1 MSNAIRKG
9 FHSEIS
15 NLLTSDIRYKRA
27 NYYYFLGKIEPWG
40 NPDLAP
46 TDYEIDSDQE
56 NNVVRSNSLFMKKIS
71 PNDISE
77 VVTRYDWISGTV
89 FAQWDNTLDM
99 SGLNFYC
106 LTVDN
111 TVYKCLDNGNG
122 SPSTVK
128 PTGNSYGVTKT
139 SDGYLWKYMY
149 TIPAFKRSRFSSFIY
164 MPVQRALSNTFY
176 NKGGVNEVIINSSGI
191 NYSDAQLTTITVT
204 GTTTGSGATG
214 TITVGAGGAITG
226 ANITNGG
233 SGYTSG
239 VNLSITS
246 ALGIQGSISAVIVSG
261 VVTGI
266 TIISAGVSYGSGDSI
281 VFTVGGAVLIPMV
294 SRING
299 SITSV
304 KIVNA
309 GIGYVSPPTLTV
321 VGTGGTGEYGNST
334 AIITCVMYQ
343 GKIVIVNLTDPGLNY
358 PFDNSTTIL
367 VQGTGTGAQFT
378 PVVFGG
384 SVIGVIVENPGTGY
398 TSISLAVL
406 GTGTGANLSPV
417 FQFSDFVSDQSI
429 IEQTTIPGAIYSIK
443 PVINGNNY
451 TASTVVTIDGDGTG
465 CTVLPVIVSGSIVK
479 FNITSYGSGYSY
491 ANVVITDANRNS
503 SGSIDATAYSI
514 LPPRNGHGRNA
525 LTELLSNK
533 VVINSSL
540 RKEKF
545 LETIVQDY
553 RQFGIIKNPRDFV
566 TGTLLTGDSYLAAYK
581 VQFDTTVGL
590 VQDQLLNLGNVKFRV
605 VFIDTGNVVYL
616 QQSGM
621 SKDIPVGTFSTIP
634 IGGGTSLT
642 YVSSTVISSPLI
654 DKYSGALLY
663 VSNETPF
670 YLAENQGIVIKTF
683 LTF

>member
-1 MSNAIRKG
+1 MSNTIRKG

-46 TDYEIDSDQE
+46 TDYEIDSEQE
-56 NNVVRSNSLFMKKIS
+56 NNIVRSNSLFMKKIS

-77 VVTRYDWISGTV
+77 VVTKYDWISGTV

-111 TVYKCLDNGNG
+111 TVYKCLDNVNG
-122 SPSTVK
+122 SPSTIK
-128 PTGNSYGVTKT
+128 PTGNSYGVIKT

-149 TIPAFKRSRFSSFIY
+149 TIPSFKRSRFSSSLY

-176 NKGGVNEVIINSSGI
+176 NKGGINEVIINSPGI
-191 NYSDAQLTTITVT
+191 NYSDAQLTTIKVT
-204 GTTTGSGATG
+204 GTTTGSGAIG

-246 ALGIQGSISAVIVSG
+246 SLGVQGSISAVIVSG

-266 TIISAGVSYGSGDSI
+266 TIISAGVGYVGGDSI
-281 VFTVGGAVLIPMV
+281 VFTVGGAILIPMV

-304 KIVNA
+304 KIINA

-321 VGTGGTGEYGNST
+321 IGTGGTGEYGNST
-334 AIITCVMYQ
+334 AIITSVMYQ

-384 SVIGVIVENPGTGY
+384 SVVGVIVENPGTGY
-398 TSISLAVL
+398 TSISLTVL
-406 GTGTGANLSPV
+406 GTGTGANISPV

-451 TASTVVTIDGDGTG
+451 TATTVVTIVGDGTG
-465 CTVLPVIVSGSIVK
+465 CTVLPVIVSGSIVS

-525 LTELLSNK
+525 LTELISNK

-590 VQDQLLNLGNVKFRV
+590 VQDQLLNLGNVKFRI
-605 VFIDTGNVVYL
+605 VFIDTGNIVYL

-621 SKDIPVGTFSTIP
+621 SKDVPIGTFSTIP
-634 IGGGTSLT
+634 IGGETSLT